1 VSRLF
6 WVGVGVVGAYYA
18 GRWIKRKRQQMS
30 PGAIATNLG
39 DVLLDAGKLV
49 GTALDEARRAAAEKE
64 AELRKLL
71 ETPS

>member
-1 VSRLF
+1 VRRLF

-30 PGAIATNLG
+30 PAAIGSNLG
-39 DVLLDAGKLV
+39 DVLVDAGKLV
-49 GTALDEARRAAAEKE
+49 GAALDEARRAAAEKE

-71 ETPS
+71 NGS

>member
-6 WVGVGVVGAYYA
+6 WIGVGVVGAYYA

-30 PGAIATNLG
+30 PAAIGANLG
-39 DVLLDAGKLV
+39 DVFVDAGKLV
-49 GTALDEARRAAAEKE
+49 GASLDEARRAAAQKE

-71 ETPS
+71 DGS

>member
-6 WVGVGVVGAYYA
+6 WIGVGVVGAYYA

-30 PGAIATNLG
+30 PAAIGSNLG
-39 DVLLDAGKLV
+39 DMLVDAGKLA
-49 GTALDEARRAAAEKE
+49 GAALDEARRAAAEKE

-71 ETPS
+71 EG

>member
-1 VSRLF
+1 LSRLF
-6 WVGVGVVGAYYA
+6 WIGVGVVGAYYA

-30 PGAIATNLG
+30 PAAIGANLG

-49 GTALDEARRAAAEKE
+49 GAALDEARRAAAQKE

-71 ETPS
+71 DG

>member
-6 WVGVGVVGAYYA
+6 WIGVGVVGAYYA

-30 PGAIATNLG
+30 PGAIGANLG
-39 DVLLDAGKLV
+39 DVVADAGKLV
-49 GTALDEARRAAAEKE
+49 GAALDEARRAAAQKE

-71 ETPS
+71 DGS